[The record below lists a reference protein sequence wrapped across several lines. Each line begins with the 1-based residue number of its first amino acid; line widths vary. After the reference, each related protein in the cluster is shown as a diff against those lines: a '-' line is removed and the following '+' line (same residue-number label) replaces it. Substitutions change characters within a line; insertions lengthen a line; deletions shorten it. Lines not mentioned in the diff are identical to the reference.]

1 MEKPKTQAE
10 FNAVYGQLCAEIGD
24 KLITIQNLNA
34 QIEQIKGRIAELA
47 KEAKEAAQAEAP
59 TA

>member
-10 FNAVYGQLCAEIGD
+10 FNAVYAQLCAEIGD
-24 KLITIQNLNA
+24 KLINIQNLNV
-34 QIEQIKGRIAELA
+34 QIEQIKVRISELA